1 MRTRIS
7 TAFGHRF
14 LRFIRVHPRSS
25 ASYLRNR
32 FRRFLPF
39 FRISGRRQALILA
52 LAFLLLLEIQATIGA
67 SVSFADGNPPDV
79 WVPDGAPIRIV
90 IPKINV
96 DSPITPVGLVKKKR
110 RYEWA
115 TVKKGVAWHNLSA
128 IPGQTGNM
136 TLSGHN
142 GSRGNKVFR
151 KLHKLHVGDTFLI
164 FSKDH
169 VFEYVITDR
178 IITRELFQSKK
189 KKARNARWIGDFP
202 DERVTLITCYPWWT
216 NTHRLILVAHPV
228 KTVDLNEEKTYNTFL
243 IW

>member
-1 MRTRIS
+1 MTSDRR
-7 TAFGHRF
+7 
-14 LRFIRVHPRSS
+14 
-25 ASYLRNR
+25 
-32 FRRFLPF
+32 RRFPSF
-39 FRISGRRQALILA
+39 CRISGRRQALILT
-52 LAFLLLLEIQATIGA
+52 LVLLLLLEIQALIGA
-67 SVSFADGNPPDV
+67 SASFADGNPPDV
-79 WVPDGAPIRIV
+79 WVPDGAPTRIV

-110 RYEWA
+110 RYEWD
-115 TVKKGVAWHNLSA
+115 TVKRGVAWHNLSA

-151 KLHKLHVGDTFLI
+151 RLHKLHVGDTFLI
-164 FSKDH
+164 YSANG

-189 KKARNARWIGDFP
+189 KKARNARWMGDFP

-216 NTHRLILVAHPV
+216 NTHRLILIAHPV
-228 KTVDLNEEKTYNTFL
+228 MPTDVSGEGG
-243 IW
+243 